1 MEENFNTDC
10 GYTWCEQDEV
20 QPEQKTSEQQ
30 TPEQKKESRSERFKN
45 GLKNYFTATRIAYIA
60 LFTAL
65 SYVVYL
71 LDFSL
76 LPGSPVSFLKLDFSN
91 VFVMIGGFALGPVAG
106 VIIGV
111 LKEVIHALTVGNTA
125 FVGEL
130 ANILYILSYILI
142 PSIVYK
148 KHKGIKTVILT
159 LVLGC
164 ICQCLFCWPISYFL
178 TFPAFLKAY
187 GGSWQAG
194 QQLFLDTWYWVI
206 LFNLIKTVS
215 ISIVVM
221 LLYKPLSKLIKLTNA
236 KFQSLKKKA

>member
-1 MEENFNTDC
+1 MEQEELDKTQAELPENQAVEE
-10 GYTWCEQDEV
+10 EQTQGKQE
-20 QPEQKTSEQQ
+20 
-30 TPEQKKESRSERFKN
+30 KKERSGKFKE
-45 GLKNYFTATRIAYIA
+45 GMKNYFTATRISYIA

-76 LPGSPVSFLKLDFSN
+76 LPGSPISFLKLDFSN

-130 ANILYILSYILI
+130 ANILYILTYTLI
-142 PSIVYK
+142 PAIVYK

-164 ICQCLFCWPISYFL
+164 ISQCVFCLPIGYFL
-178 TFPAFLKAY
+178 TFPAFYNAY
-187 GGSWQAG
+187 GGSWEAG
-194 QQLFLDTWYWVI
+194 QQLLLDTWYWVL

-215 ISIVVM
+215 ISAVVM
-221 LLYKPLSKLIKLTNA
+221 LLYKPLSRLIKLTSA
-236 KFQSLKKKA
+236 KFQSLEKKA